1 MTESTWITIS
11 QAAEKVGRQPVTVR
25 RWAREGLIDAAMT
38 GGAWLVDSAD
48 VLRYAKEGGPRRLL
62 GIGDD
67 TAGALNQAWKRVSRD
82 LERDDLPDIIEH
94 RDFEF
99 NLREEIQRLADEVD
113 GGYVPRQVRLLEM
126 PKSALLSRPLAELT
140 VEDRVVYE
148 AAVQTMAKTIDG
160 LLPDE
165 AVFDHRLR
173 RKPTAKMMT
182 RHFSRAFADF
192 QEYSSSKAWMSTGAT
207 ICLKSD
213 IAAFYEYVDHDV
225 LLAALEDLPD
235 HLQGAVDVLRR
246 LFAAWRMEHRVIG
259 LPQGPRDAS
268 GLLAHAYLA
277 PMDSV
282 CLGAALAYA
291 RFSDDIRVFFAD
303 RAAAL
308 RFMPRL
314 VQAMRQLGLNLAAA
328 KTEIVPAMQLASD
341 FESDRRAAAAYGVEN
356 QMVDSLDELREIFKA
371 AVADPTNVN
380 QSDFTFALWRLGL
393 IEDDYALPWLVANLG
408 AVPFAAN
415 IVADHLSRLGYR
427 ESVSRA
433 VSSYLMSASNVHPW
447 TEVQFLRLL
456 GTFDEVDPQMLEFI
470 RHRISGPVGILGD
483 FAVRVLGEV
492 GTAADRRELRRL
504 AHRTDE
510 SPQRRRA
517 AIIAA
522 ACGEATDRSWA
533 TTLIKE
539 SSPPA
544 VLRAARY
551 VASGVPMPATFVR
564 RRTPQ
569 WVPGFRGETGA
580 GREARVAICV
590 AAPSAYTERLRP
602 SELAPITARS

>member
-1 MTESTWITIS
+1 MTESTSITIS
-11 QAAEKVGRQPVTVR
+11 QAAKKVGRQPVTVR
-25 RWAREGLIDAAMT
+25 RWAREGLIDAAMP

-165 AVFDHRLR
+165 VVFDHRLR

-182 RHFSRAFADF
+182 RHFSQAFTDF
-192 QEYSSSKAWMSTGAT
+192 QKYSSSKAWMSTGAT

-235 HLQGAVDVLRR
+235 RLQGAVDVLRR
-246 LFAAWRMEHRVIG
+246 LFAAWRVEHRVIG

-268 GLLAHAYLA
+268 GILAHAYLA

-282 CLGAALAYA
+282 CTGVPLAYA
-291 RFSDDIRVFFAD
+291 RYGDDIRVFFAD
-303 RAAAL
+303 RASAL

-328 KTEIVPAMQLASD
+328 KTEIVPAMKLALD
-341 FESDRRAAAAYGVEN
+341 IEADRRAAAAYGVEN
-356 QMVDSLDELREIFKA
+356 QMVDSLEDLRGIFDA
-371 AVADPTNVN
+371 AVTDPANVN
-380 QSDFTFALWRLGL
+380 QSNFKFALWRLGL
-393 IEDDYALPWLVANLG
+393 IEDDYPLPWLVDNLG

-415 IVADHLSRLGYR
+415 IVADYLSRLGYR
-427 ESVSRA
+427 EAAGRA
-433 VSSYLMSASNVHPW
+433 VSSYLMSAENVHHW
-447 TEVQFLRLL
+447 TEVQLLRLL
-456 GTFDEVDPQMLEFI
+456 GTFDQVDPQMLEFI
-470 RHRISGPVGILGD
+470 RHRTSGPSGILGD
-483 FAVRVLGEV
+483 FAVRVLGEI
-492 GTAADRRELRRL
+492 GTAADRRELKRL
-504 AHRTDE
+504 AYRVDE
-510 SPQRRRA
+510 PPQRRRA
-517 AIIAA
+517 AVIGA
-522 ACGEATDRSWA
+522 ACGEASDRSWA
-533 TTLIKE
+533 KALI
-539 SSPPA
+539 SDGSPAA
-544 VLRAARY
+544 VARAARY
-551 VASGVPMPATFVR
+551 VVSGVPIPATLVR
-564 RRTPQ
+564 RRTPE
-569 WVPGFRGETGA
+569 WAPRFRA
-580 GREARVAICV
+580 K
-590 AAPSAYTERLRP
+590 L
-602 SELAPITARS
+602 ELAGKLERRYA